1 MDSALSLG
9 ACVTVDFDSDSA
21 ACALV
26 PLPETPLKEPK
37 HKKCRKDDSVGDGDL
52 QSPLATLIITSLKSV
67 INERADILDKG
78 IEEVKMSVEFLTEEI
93 KDVKEKVD

>member
-1 MDSALSLG
+1 MTKDKKRKSKSMDSALSLG
-9 ACVTVDFDSDSA
+9 ACVTVDFDSNSG
-21 ACALV
+21 ALV

-37 HKKCRKDDSVGDGDL
+37 HKKGRNDDGVGDL

-78 IEEVKMSVEFLTEEI
+78 IEEVKMSVEFQ
-93 KDVKEKVD
+93 KKK